1 MNGARPTLPGS
12 HGLATAIPPSGNPS
26 IIIIIIIIIIIHPTH
41 HPHFVTNDRRTIIK
55 KTKKKPHGLTGRGAS
70 QFDTTAI
77 SGDAGFTNFP
87 AKFLIRL

>member
-1 MNGARPTLPGS
+1 MVQDRPCPGLMVLPLLSLHRGTLALLLLLLLLLLS
-12 HGLATAIPPSGNPS
+12 LS
-26 IIIIIIIIIIIHPTH
+26 ILHITL
-41 HPHFVTNDRRTIIK
+41 K